1 MTNNNNVT
9 TKDIYKK
16 SNCMTL
22 ATKILGNFTVD
33 GYEDFPASKV
43 MLGVNCTDPNNLI
56 LHTFLYDEKEF
67 NLKTWREF
75 DVCDKLDF
83 YHTPVSIWIKKFII
97 GVYSNMTRF
106 LYYRYNVSCKFAMTF
121 TAPKV
126 LDNRYIIHADAD
138 IFSSNSCMVK
148 ITVNDSKLNNYVIQ
162 KFTLETYNCEDFTI
176 DDIECLVREIVV
188 KKLNTELDSSLYR
201 KKENNMEE

>member
-1 MTNNNNVT
+1 MTNNNTIT
-9 TKDIYKK
+9 TKDIFKK

-22 ATKILGNFTVD
+22 ETKILGNFTID
-33 GYEDFPASKV
+33 GYDDFPASRV
-43 MLGVNCTDPNNLI
+43 LLGVNCFDPNNLI
-56 LHTFLYDEKEF
+56 LHTFLHDEK
-67 NLKTWREF
+67 NIKLKTWENF
-75 DVCDKLDF
+75 DYCDKLDF
-83 YHTPVSIWIKKFII
+83 YHTPVSMWMKKFIT

-106 LYYRYNVSCKFAMTF
+106 LYYRYNSSCKFAMTF
-121 TAPKV
+121 TAPKM

-148 ITVNDSKLNNYVIQ
+148 IAVNDSKLNNYVIQ

-176 DDIECLVREIVV
+176 DDIENLVREIVV

-201 KKENNMEE
+201 KKENDMED